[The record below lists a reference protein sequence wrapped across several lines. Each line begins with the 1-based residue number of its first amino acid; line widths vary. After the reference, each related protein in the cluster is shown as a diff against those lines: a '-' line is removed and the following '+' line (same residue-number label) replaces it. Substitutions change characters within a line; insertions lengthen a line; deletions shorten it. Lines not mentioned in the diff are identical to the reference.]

1 MYAGDTVTDF
11 GVWLRRRVRTLGT
24 NQTGLAAILGISHVT
39 VGRWMREE
47 IVPSDANIVKLARA
61 LDVPVS
67 EVFVALGRIPPRESL
82 ADLSEE
88 KRILI
93 EYIIDMDA
101 AGTAAFTD
109 LARTIQ
115 ELREVYKAR
124 IVPLPEGSEDE
135 APTVSIDTS
144 DE

>member
-1 MYAGDTVTDF
+1 MDF
-11 GVWLRRRVRTLGT
+11 ARWLQRQMARLDL
-24 NQTGLAAILGISHVT
+24 NQSGLAILLRVSHVT
-39 VGRWMREE
+39 VGRWVRGE
-47 IVPSDANIVKLARA
+47 IVPSARNLVKLARA